1 MKPQAQNLTFLNP
14 LTCQAAQL
22 PGRQTIVRYWLGAVL
37 RWPYLLQGLA
47 LLLVLGMVLVFH
59 AVVTQSV
66 SQGVLLQQ
74 ARLAQS
80 QALQRCTQ
88 LPRAPQRQACRLEAN
103 ALLGKNV

>member
-14 LTCQAAQL
+14 LTCQAAPF
-22 PGRQTIVRYWLGAVL
+22 PGRQTIVRYWLGAAM
-37 RWPYLLQGLA
+37 RWPYLPQGLA

-80 QALQRCTQ
+80 QALQRCAQ
-88 LPRAPQRQACRLEAN
+88 LPRATQRQACRLEAN